1 MFELSVSVILVHCF
15 TTFCIIKTF
24 NGNDVETNFQ
34 FVFSFTE
41 KKILVIICS
50 EGKSLAP
57 REEESITATIM
68 GLLGKKGLVFWCRE
82 NNQTKRPIVSRSHSL
97 PASNLAPS
105 THVERPINPKEFT
118 LVFKTR
124 LRLGKISYDEKDV
137 KVRAEGWTAPQKMV
151 ENLLR
156 KWHTISNVELSVYRE
171 NKTGNDRTVVTE
183 DLESRVSGLGESFKG
198 ALGRVGLPSC
208 VGERVAEGTN
218 TIGAGVT
225 SFTEVGT
232 DVINVGVNV
241 LAAITQVGSNPMSE
255 SVPGIEPP
263 GSTASEEGP
272 PDGCSNISSAD
283 SDPLSP
289 N

>member
-1 MFELSVSVILVHCF
+1 MYYEKHSRA
-15 TTFCIIKTF
+15 
-24 NGNDVETNFQ
+24 NDVETNFQ

-57 REEESITATIM
+57 DEEESITATIM

-82 NNQTKRPIVSRSHSL
+82 NNKTKRPIVGRSHSL
-97 PASNLAPS
+97 PDSNLAPS
-105 THVERPINPKEFT
+105 TYVERPINPKEFT

-137 KVRAEGWTAPQKMV
+137 KVRAEGWTAPPKMV
-151 ENLLR
+151 ENLLG
-156 KWHTISNVELSVYRE
+156 KWHTINNVELSVYRE

-198 ALGRVGLPSC
+198 VLGRVGLPSC
-208 VGERVAEGTN
+208 VGERVAKGTN

-232 DVINVGVNV
+232 DVINVGANV
-241 LAAITQVGSNPMSE
+241 LDAFTQFGSNLMSV
-255 SVPGIEPP
+255 SRPGTEAT
-263 GSTASEEGP
+263 GSIANEDGP
-272 PDGCSNISSAD
+272 PDGKSNISD
-283 SDPLSP
+283 ILPD
-289 N
+289 